1 MFTAKSPRRP
11 GLFHGGLLHAAWIWA
26 VLLALPL
33 LWVGAAPARAE
44 HPTAFMQRVA
54 NELIA
59 AQRSGG
65 GIGFAAVLRRH
76 ADVPWLGQSAL
87 GTYAQ
92 RLAAA
97 ERPNYYNGMIK
108 FISNYAAKEAP
119 KYPVSRATVT
129 SATEESGKG
138 VYVDTTLQLQTG
150 ETYDV
155 RWFLGRQGTSFK
167 IRDAQVVGFWMSPF
181 LKNLFENY
189 ITENGGNP
197 QALVVALNR

>member
-1 MFTAKSPRRP
+1 MSTASAPQFPILRQM
-11 GLFHGGLLHAAWIWA
+11 G
-26 VLLALPL
+26 LALAALIAIPF
-33 LWVGAAPARAE
+33 LWAAASPARAE
-44 HPTAFMQRVA
+44 HPTAFMQRVS

-59 AQRSGG
+59 AQRTGSGTS
-65 GIGFAAVLRRH
+65 FAAVLRKH

-119 KYPVSRATVT
+119 KYPVARATVL
-129 SATEESGKG
+129 SASEESGKG
-138 VYVDTTLQLQTG
+138 VYVDTTIELRTG

-155 RWFLGRQGTSFK
+155 RWWLGRQGASFK

-197 QALVVALNR
+197 QALIVALNR